1 MSQDAARREYL
12 AEHAV
17 EKVLVAAVA
26 RILKERPADPIA
38 ALGNML
44 CKPKGGFV
52 SHTNWPPGLP
62 PFVSHAGPKPGK
74 Q

>member
-44 CKPKGGFV
+44 CKPCLLYT
-52 SHTNWPPGLP
+52 SPSPRD
-62 PFVSHAGPKPGK
+62 S
-74 Q
+74 